1 MDNNLYILKL
11 ERIASVS
18 NTIDRAMRQLEAM
31 QVDEEAK
38 TGSRDEDV
46 HLIQND
52 LLVVLERLAVLESAV
67 EPLAQAARASAR
79 RSG

>member
-1 MDNNLYILKL
+1 
-11 ERIASVS
+11 
-18 NTIDRAMRQLEAM
+18 MRQLEAM

-46 HLIQND
+46 HLIQTD
-52 LLVVLERLAVLESAV
+52 LLVVLERLAALESAV

>member
-31 QVDEEAK
+31 QVDEEA
-38 TGSRDEDV
+38 TTRSRDEDV

>member
-38 TGSRDEDV
+38 TGRRDEDV

-67 EPLAQAARASAR
+67 EPLARAARASAR